1 MRFNFFSFILFLIA
15 LTLLSLSILDIS
27 GYIQFFPNKGI
38 LGVMNLPSF
47 GVIIGG
53 ILMSATLSYPIIE
66 IKNAI
71 QFTINLFFYP
81 SYGNEIESKDLR
93 DILEWQK
100 KLKENSTNTR
110 KELSKSLHNSF
121 EGYLF
126 LLMGTNYSAEKIEEL
141 GYIKAKER
149 YTQNNNLVSIFEY
162 LADTSPAYGMLGT
175 LTGLI
180 FMLQSFENVKELGE
194 GLAFALM
201 TTLYGLLLAYAV
213 FSPLA
218 KKAELRAKKILK
230 RDLFILN
237 GLVMIVK
244 GEEPLVVFDHLCA
257 EREGFRFDQEFDQIN
272 TI

>member
-1 MRFNFFSFILFLIA
+1 MRFNFFSFILLLIA
-15 LTLLSLSILDIS
+15 FVLLSISILDIS
-27 GYIQFFPNKGI
+27 GYIQYFPNQGI

-47 GVIIGG
+47 GVIVGG
-53 ILMSATLSYPIIE
+53 ILFSASLSYPIIE

-71 QFTINLFFYP
+71 KFAFNLFFYP
-81 SYGNEIESKDLR
+81 SYGNDIESKDLR
-93 DILEWQK
+93 DILEWQT
-100 KLKENSTNTR
+100 KLKENLASTR
-110 KELSKSLHNSF
+110 KELSESLGNSF

-126 LLMGTNYSAEKIEEL
+126 LLIGTNYKAEKIEEL
-141 GYIKAKER
+141 GFIKAKER
-149 YTQNNNLVSIFEY
+149 YSNNKNLVSVFEY

-175 LTGLI
+175 LIGLI
-180 FMLQSFENVKELGE
+180 FMLQRFENVQELGE

-201 TTLYGLLLAYAV
+201 TTLYGLVLAYAV

-218 KKAELRAKKILK
+218 KKAELNAKKILK

-257 EREGFRFDQEFDQIN
+257 QREGFRFDQEFDHIN
-272 TI
+272 TT